1 MKEFA
6 QFRLDTQ
13 NQCLWR
19 HTDTGGDE
27 RILLTP
33 KGFAVLR
40 YLVEHAGRL
49 VTQDELLDA
58 VWPETHVQPHV
69 LNPQIF
75 NIRKIL
81 EDRPKNPI
89 FIETMPRRGYRFI
102 APIRDSTTFDV
113 DSRPGKLVGRETALG
128 NLRGSLEKA
137 LRGHRQVVFITGEPG
152 IGKTALA
159 DEFRRQAAANVPGI
173 RVVQGQCVEGYGGKE
188 PYYPMLEALGQL
200 CRGPGGDS
208 IVRALATQAP
218 TWLVQ
223 FPAMMRRGD
232 REMLQREILGATR
245 ERMLRE
251 IGDTLEVLTAASPL
265 LMVFEDL
272 GWVDPSTVDLLSALA
287 RRQGPAK
294 LMIAGTYRPA
304 ELESVNR
311 PFKALTD
318 DLLVHRLCHE
328 IALEPLTQAE
338 ISEHLT
344 DQSESKPPEA
354 LAALLYHRSEGNP
367 LFMVAALEH
376 WRERGWICREQG
388 GWRLSVSPGE
398 IDPGVPEGL
407 GKMIEAQIERL
418 SPEEQR
424 VLEAA
429 SITGVVFS
437 ASVSAAAAAI
447 DEEKFED
454 ICEQL
459 SRRQHIL
466 RRSESHQFADG
477 TVSQRYEFMHALYR
491 DVFYRRQA
499 PGRRAKLHL
508 EVGKRLESLCA
519 RRPAEAAGE
528 LADHFEQGRDW
539 PRAIKYL
546 ELAAD
551 TAGRRFAP
559 QQAGEILEHA
569 LLVVKKLPD
578 AERAA
583 QEITILE
590 KLAEIYSAWVR
601 AATGKG

>member
-81 EDRPKNPI
+81 DDHPKNPV

-102 APIRDSTTFDV
+102 APVRDSTSLGV
-113 DSRPGKLVGRETALG
+113 DLRSGKLVGRETALG
-128 NLRGSLEKA
+128 ELRDSLEKA
-137 LRGHRQVVFITGEPG
+137 LKGQRQIVFITGEPG

-159 DEFRRQAAANVPGI
+159 DEFRRQAAAAVPGI
-173 RVVQGQCVEGYGGKE
+173 RVVRGQCVEGYGGKE

-208 IVRALATQAP
+208 IVRTLATQAP

-223 FPAMMRRGD
+223 FPAMMKRED

-251 IGDTLEVLTAASPL
+251 IGDALEVITEASPL

-294 LMIAGTYRPA
+294 LMIAATYRPA

-311 PFKALTD
+311 PFKALTE
-318 DLLVHRLCHE
+318 DLLVHRLCRE
-328 IALEPLTQAE
+328 IALEPLTEAE
-338 ISEHLT
+338 ITEHLASP
-344 DQSESKPPEA
+344 SECKPPEA
-354 LAALLYHRSEGNP
+354 LSELVYRRSEGNP

-376 WRERGWICREQG
+376 WCERGWIRREEG
-388 GWRLSVSPGE
+388 GWRLRVSPGE

-429 SITGVVFS
+429 SVAGVVFA
-437 ASVSAAAAAI
+437 ASVSAAAATM

-454 ICEQL
+454 ICEEL
-459 SRRQHIL
+459 SRRQHML
-466 RRSESHQFADG
+466 RRSESYQFADG
-477 TVSQRYEFMHALYR
+477 TVSQRYEFTHALYR

-499 PGRRAKLHL
+499 PWRRAKLHL
-508 EVGKRLESLCA
+508 EIGKRLEALCA
-519 RRPAEAAGE
+519 GTAREAAGE

-539 PRAIKYL
+539 SRAIRHL

-569 LLVVKKLPD
+569 LSLVKKLPD
-578 AERAA
+578 ADRAA

-590 KLAEIYSAWVR
+590 KLAAIYLAWVR
-601 AATGKG
+601 AATGTG